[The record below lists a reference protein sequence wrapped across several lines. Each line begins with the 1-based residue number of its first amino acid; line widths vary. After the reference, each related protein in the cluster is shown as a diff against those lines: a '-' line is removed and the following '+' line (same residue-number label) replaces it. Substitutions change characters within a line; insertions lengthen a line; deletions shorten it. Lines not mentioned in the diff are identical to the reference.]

1 MMASQQFRREFA
13 VFLNEEVKVELTNGQ
28 VIKGVLKAYDPD
40 TFSILLENAVIKSEI
55 YKNIMINGSMISII
69 YLREKRVDLEK
80 LAKRLEEVFPRLVEY
95 KKALGVIL
103 VMNKIRV
110 TEEGVEGEPGP
121 AYDRVKKIF
130 DEFIHGG

>member
-40 TFSILLENAVIKSEI
+40 TFSILLENAVIKNEI
-55 YKNIMINGSMISII
+55 YKSIMINGSMISII

-130 DEFIHGG
+130 DEFMHSG

>member
-1 MMASQQFRREFA
+1 MASQQFRREFA

-40 TFSILLENAVIKSEI
+40 TFSILLENAVIKNEI
-55 YKNIMINGSMISII
+55 YKSIMINGSMISII

-130 DEFIHGG
+130 DEFMHSG